1 MSKDKMLITTEEP
14 RVIASKLVQVEY
26 KEFSMPFSKG
36 ILAQSLTSIG
46 LKGYQSFFVGQ
57 TVEKTLLDR
66 NIPKITKEE
75 LVTLTYNV
83 LRENFPE
90 EVAANYLL
98 VRRFRKQKV
107 PLVIIIGGA
116 TAVGKSTIASNL
128 AFRFGIRHVFG
139 TDIVREAMRSVIA
152 PDLIPELHA
161 SSFTAWKHL
170 ALWPT
175 LPNERVSLGFEEQA
189 RHVMAGIEGIV
200 ERALQEGISLIVEGV
215 HVCPH
220 LIRKRL
226 LEKPNVIAVFLK
238 LSEEDAHMSRI
249 FARSQNVVV
258 IRPAARY
265 IAHFADIRQIQ
276 DHLVKQAEKSSL
288 PVIENI
294 NQTETVMAII
304 SLILKRIKTLVHVES
319 DS

>member
-1 MSKDKMLITTEEP
+1 MSEENISI
-14 RVIASKLVQVEY
+14 VSEENSVLASKLIQVEY
-26 KEFSMPFSKG
+26 EKFSMPFSKG

-46 LKGYQSFFVGQ
+46 LKGYESYFVGQ

-66 NIPKITKEE
+66 NIPKITKAE

-83 LRENFPE
+83 LLNNFPE

-98 VRRFRKQKV
+98 VRRFREQKT

-116 TAVGKSTIASNL
+116 TAVGKSTVASTL

-161 SSFTAWKHL
+161 SSFTVWKHL

-175 LPNERVSLGFEEQA
+175 LTKERVSLGFEEQA
-189 RHVMAGIEGIV
+189 RHVMGGIEGIV

-215 HVCPH
+215 HVCPR
-220 LIRKRL
+220 LISKHL

-238 LSEEDAHMSRI
+238 LSEEDAHLSRI

-258 IRPAARY
+258 IRPAAKY

-276 DHLVKQAEKSSL
+276 DYIVDQAEKCSL

-294 NQTETVMAII
+294 NQAETVMAII
-304 SLILKRIKTLVHVES
+304 SIILKRIKTLVQIES

>member
-1 MSKDKMLITTEEP
+1 MSEDNISIVHEDKRIL
-14 RVIASKLVQVEY
+14 ASKLVQVEY
-26 KEFSMPFSKG
+26 EKFSMPFSKG

-46 LKGYQSFFVGQ
+46 LKGYESYFVGQ
-57 TVEKTLLDR
+57 IVEKTLLDR
-66 NIPKITKEE
+66 NIPKITKAE

-83 LRENFPE
+83 LLNHFPE

-98 VRRFRKQKV
+98 VRQFREQKT
-107 PLVIIIGGA
+107 PLVIMIGGA
-116 TAVGKSTIASNL
+116 TAVGKSTVASNL

-139 TDIVREAMRSVIA
+139 TDIVREAMRSVIT

-170 ALWPT
+170 PLWPT
-175 LPNERVSLGFEEQA
+175 LTNERVSLGFEEQA
-189 RHVMAGIEGIV
+189 RHVIAGIEGIV

-220 LIRKRL
+220 LISKRL

-238 LSEEDAHMSRI
+238 LSEEDAHLSRI

-258 IRPAARY
+258 IRPAAKY
-265 IAHFADIRQIQ
+265 IAHFADIRLIQ
-276 DHLVKQAEKSSL
+276 DYLVNQAEKCSL

-294 NQTETVMAII
+294 NQAETLMAII
-304 SLILKRIKTLVHVES
+304 SVILKRIKTLVQIEN